1 MIERN
6 DQIKFSIM
14 LTTGTVAFYWIFLS
28 RMARFQRFFNDR
40 SKNKY
45 VNVLKKILGVY
56 SILIAWQGS
65 LSSHY

>member
-6 DQIKFSIM
+6 DQIQFSMM
-14 LTTGTVAFYWIFLS
+14 LTAGTVAFYWIFLS
-28 RMARFQRFFNDR
+28 RMAKFQRFFNDR

-45 VNVLKKILGVY
+45 VNVLKKIVGVY
-56 SILIAWQGS
+56 AILIGWQAS